1 MRKIYAA
8 LLAALL
14 LASIPV
20 HAVGW
25 EPEAPEAT
33 PPCTVGISLYEY
45 SQTVELGGG
54 YYKPFSGEAQKG
66 TMLRALVSVHIPAG
80 VDVSRLDLKIS
91 ATGFEV
97 TEIPAL
103 TLVVGRNDFLLAGYL
118 TQSAAT
124 IKAELIYKG
133 LTVEELPR
141 VSVTEGGVL
150 TVDRLGFVVDAKD
163 KITGLLFDGEPL
175 GRTLSGDLD
184 LSEAERRELNE
195 TLSYLG
201 FKLDG
206 SLGYMSRELIEKHL
220 GGAWAISATARL
232 GATSITGPVSG
243 PAAAIPQTGA
253 ASCAPAL
260 FIIPAAALAVAG
272 KKRRR

>member
-1 MRKIYAA
+1 MKKIITA
-8 LLAALL
+8 LVALL
-14 LASIPV
+14 LLVSVPV

-33 PPCTVGISLYEY
+33 PPCTIGISLYEY
-45 SQTVELGGG
+45 SQTVQLGGG
-54 YYKPFSGEAQKG
+54 YYKPFSGSAQKG
-66 TMLRALVSVHIPAG
+66 TMLRALIAVHIPDG
-80 VDVSRLDLKIS
+80 VDVSRLSLEIA
-91 ATGFEV
+91 ATGFEI
-97 TEIPAL
+97 TEAPAL
-103 TLVVGRNDFLLAGYL
+103 TLAVGKNEFLLAGYL
-118 TQSAAT
+118 AQSAAT
-124 IKAELIYKG
+124 IKAALKYKG

-141 VSVTEGGVL
+141 VSVSEGGVL
-150 TVDRLGFVVDAKD
+150 TVDRLGFVTDAKD
-163 KITGLLFDGEPL
+163 RITGLLFDGEPL
-175 GRTLSGDLD
+175 GRTLSGELD

-206 SLGYMSRELIEKHL
+206 SLGYMSRALVEKHL

-260 FIIPAAALAVAG
+260 FIIPAAAVAVAG